1 MTFFFL
7 FFQHNNKLKAFL
19 ITGFSTSKNNFL
31 RAGSK
36 GFDGVPV
43 SHLITLPFNKEKKN
57 SSRKKY
63 RERKADARKMLLQE
77 SQRIWFACSFASSK
91 SIVSPVNYVNHDL
104 EKQKETIINVIG

>member
-43 SHLITLPFNKEKKN
+43 SHLITLPFNKEKKKQFEKKI
-57 SSRKKY
+57 SRKKS
-63 RERKADARKMLLQE
+63 RCEKNAFARIAANLVRLLF
-77 SQRIWFACSFASSK
+77 R
-91 SIVSPVNYVNHDL
+91 
-104 EKQKETIINVIG
+104 